1 MKFMHFIELD
11 KVNIEYLDEDERTD
25 KSKGETLLFI
35 HGSGSNLRMWEPQVD
50 YFKKNN
56 RVIALSLPGHAES
69 DQMNVPTTIDN
80 YISFVAKFIERICED
95 KKPIIVGHSMGSA
108 IAQMIALTES
118 EYVKAIIL
126 IGSGAKLKVMQMIFD
141 FLSSNY
147 EGFIK
152 MGTSFAFSK
161 KNKDKNLVEK
171 YQEIA
176 RLTQGFVTR
185 ADFLACNDFDI
196 MKVVKN
202 IKHPTLIITGSDDKL
217 TPVKYANY
225 LAQKIKNSEMHI
237 VDEAGHMVNMEKSAE
252 VNSIME
258 KFLKLLNM

>member
-1 MKFMHFIELD
+1 MHFIELN
-11 KVNIEYLDEDERTD
+11 KVNIEYLDEDERTN
-25 KSKGETLLFI
+25 KTKGEILLFI
-35 HGSGSNLRMWEPQVD
+35 HGSGSNLRMWEPQVE
-50 YFKKNN
+50 YFKKTN

-69 DQMNVPTTIDN
+69 DQMNVPITIDN
-80 YISFVAKFIERICED
+80 YVEFVANFIERICED
-95 KKPIIVGHSMGSA
+95 KKPIIIGHSMGSA

-147 EGFIK
+147 ESFIK
-152 MGTSFAFSK
+152 MGTSLAFSK
-161 KNKDKNLVEK
+161 KNKDNALIEK

-176 RLTQGFVTR
+176 KLTPAFIAR
-185 ADFLACNDFDI
+185 ADFQACNDFDV
-196 MKVVKN
+196 MKMVKN
-202 IKHPTLIITGSDDKL
+202 IKQPTLIITGSDDKL

-237 VDEAGHMVNMEKSAE
+237 VDEAGHVVNFEKGEE
-252 VNSIME
+252 VNEIIE
-258 KFLKLLNM
+258 KFLKSLEL